1 MPIPEPR
8 PSEDQQDFVQRCM
21 ADDVMNKEFA
31 DPKQRLSVCYAQW
44 TKKM

>member
-1 MPIPEPR
+1 MPIPEPK
-8 PSEDQQDFVQRCM
+8 PTEDQQEFVQRCM
-21 ADDVMNKEFA
+21 ADDVMNKEFP